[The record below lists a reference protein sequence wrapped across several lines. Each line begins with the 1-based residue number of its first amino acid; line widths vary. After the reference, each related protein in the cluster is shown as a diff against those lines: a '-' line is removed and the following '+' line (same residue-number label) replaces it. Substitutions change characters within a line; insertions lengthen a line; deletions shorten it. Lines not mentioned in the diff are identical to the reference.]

1 MFEVKPIFYIFDYN
15 NIKLYLIFSF
25 KKGKDLD
32 LGFRFFNYFSNIRNR
47 FRGNS
52 TGDSGSDGEMD
63 TTQKGDIIDI
73 ETVKP
78 PEIEGVFWGIFLVME
93 NNYSVINTMIPIYNY
108 TYS

>member
-1 MFEVKPIFYIFDYN
+1 MF
-15 NIKLYLIFSF
+15 LIITISNY

-78 PEIEGVFWGIFLVME
+78 PEIEGVFLVAIELMLMTGL
-93 NNYSVINTMIPIYNY
+93 N
-108 TYS
+108 

>member
-1 MFEVKPIFYIFDYN
+1 MAKTSEVPILKAGLQI
-15 NIKLYLIFSF
+15 
-25 KKGKDLD
+25 
-32 LGFRFFNYFSNIRNR
+32 FNYLSNNCNR

-78 PEIEGVFWGIFLVME
+78 PEIEGVFLV
-93 NNYSVINTMIPIYNY
+93 VIELMPMTKITKLVLMK
-108 TYS
+108 

>member
-1 MFEVKPIFYIFDYN
+1 MAKT
-15 NIKLYLIFSF
+15 
-25 KKGKDLD
+25 KGRTLD
-32 LGFRFFNYFSNIRNR
+32 FFNYFYNNCNR

-52 TGDSGSDGEMD
+52 NGDSGSDGEMD
-63 TTQKGDIIDI
+63 TTQKGEIIDI

-93 NNYSVINTMIPIYNY
+93 NYRAINTMIPIYNY

>member
-1 MFEVKPIFYIFDYN
+1 MAKTAEVK
-15 NIKLYLIFSF
+15 
-25 KKGKDLD
+25 GRTLD
-32 LGFRFFNYFSNIRNR
+32 FFNYFYNNCNR

-52 TGDSGSDGEMD
+52 NGDSGSDGEMD

-93 NNYSVINTMIPIYNY
+93 INYSVINTIIPIYNY